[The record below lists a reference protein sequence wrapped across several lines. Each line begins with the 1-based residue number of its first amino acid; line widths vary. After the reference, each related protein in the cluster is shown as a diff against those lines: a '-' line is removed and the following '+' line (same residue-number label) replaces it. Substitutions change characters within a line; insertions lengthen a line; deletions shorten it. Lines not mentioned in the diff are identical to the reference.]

1 MNLGISST
9 FSPLFF
15 TTLIVI
21 VIVLISF
28 SFCVDVQ

>member
-15 TTLIVI
+15 TPFAVI

-28 SFCVDVQ
+28 SFCVDIQ